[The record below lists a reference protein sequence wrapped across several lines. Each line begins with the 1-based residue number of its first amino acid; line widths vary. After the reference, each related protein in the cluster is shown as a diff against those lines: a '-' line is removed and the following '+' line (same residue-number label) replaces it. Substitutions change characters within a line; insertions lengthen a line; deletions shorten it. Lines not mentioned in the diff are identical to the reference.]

1 MKKFQVILIGVF
13 LIFCKETSA
22 EITLTATTDA
32 GKPTVMLRWNMVNYP
47 GTTAYSLFKST
58 DGVVW
63 KIVAANPVFRNYT
76 SSTILVYY
84 DDFSV
89 EEKLYYRV
97 KVYDTNENIVEISN
111 TAVVNNP
118 GNYYPLERPL
128 SPPKSSKT
136 KVPTITNGKAWQVA
150 PNPVQDMLNLVYKGN
165 DIINGVINIEI
176 IDETGK
182 VVVRF
187 RAASNNKRLHIP
199 VSKLHTGFYYIK
211 INVGEQLLMNEKFI
225 KE

>member
-22 EITLTATTDA
+22 EINLTATTEA

-47 GTTAYSLFKST
+47 GTTAYSLFKSI

-63 KIVAANPVFRNYT
+63 KIAAANPVFRIYT

-111 TAVVNNP
+111 TDVVNNP
-118 GNYYPLERPL
+118 GNYYSVERPL
-128 SPPKSSKT
+128 SRVKSSKT

-150 PNPVQDMLNLVYKGN
+150 PNPVQDVLNLVYKGN
-165 DIINGVINIEI
+165 DIIKSVINIEI
-176 IDETGK
+176 MDETGK

-187 RAASNNKRLHIP
+187 RAASNNKQIHIP

-211 INVGEQLLMNEKFI
+211 INVGDQVLMNEKFI